1 MVKGYN
7 SVPGHLSFVFCSDE
21 HLLKVNQQFLQH
33 DYFTDII
40 TFDYAEGNRVSGDLM
55 ISIDRVKD
63 NASTL
68 NIPFEVE
75 LNRVMIHG
83 VLHLLGFKDKTPKE
97 SDKMRRLEG
106 EALAQLSVNQ

>member
-40 TFDYAEGNRVSGDLM
+40 TFDYTDGNCVSGDLM

-63 NASTL
+63 NATALS
-68 NIPFEVE
+68 IPFEVE

-97 SDKMRRLEG
+97 SENMRFLEAQ
-106 EALAQLSVNQ
+106 ALAQLSVNQ